1 MSSTTHD
8 TSNDRSRNAAS
19 RSNLMIAVIVVLLL
33 LVPVAWI
40 GTDAWQQHRRLER
53 LRSMRARYNTERH
66 GSAWVHDLLMT
77 RLGPH
82 YAESVRDV
90 VSLVFERRPL
100 SVDDV
105 RWLHEFP
112 RLTALHL
119 LDVGLTDAHLAPLSH
134 MTQLRA
140 LALKGTGITD
150 RGFEQLAPLT
160 NLRQIMLRDSQLTG
174 DALKHLSGLTSL
186 DTLTIE
192 ADRLGKDG
200 IGHLAGLPALHR
212 LELHYAP
219 GSTVDL
225 ELLHRLPALTSLT
238 LETDTLPPGTI
249 DHIAKVTSLRG
260 LTLIGPE
267 VTDEDLRTLQSMP
280 DLKRLAMYRVVVSQE
295 AVDAFRQARPDCR
308 LEGKRR
314 RVSGRSPAP

>member
-8 TSNDRSRNAAS
+8 TPNDRSRNAAS
-19 RSNLMIAVIVVLLL
+19 RSNVMIAVVVVLLL

-53 LRSMRARYNTERH
+53 LRSMRARYNTERL
-66 GSAWVHDLLMT
+66 GSAWVHEALSIT
-77 RLGPH
+77 LGPRA
-82 YAESVRDV
+82 AESVRDV
-90 VSLVFERRPL
+90 TSLVIERQPL
-100 SVDDV
+100 SINDV
-105 RWLHEFP
+105 RWLQEFP
-112 RLTALHL
+112 HLTALHL

-140 LALKGTGITD
+140 LALKGPGITD
-150 RGFEQLAPLT
+150 RGFAQLAPLT

-200 IGHLAGLPALHR
+200 IGYLASLPGLHR

-219 GSTVDL
+219 AAPSTSSCC
-225 ELLHRLPALTSLT
+225 PA
-238 LETDTLPPGTI
+238 
-249 DHIAKVTSLRG
+249 
-260 LTLIGPE
+260 
-267 VTDEDLRTLQSMP
+267 
-280 DLKRLAMYRVVVSQE
+280 
-295 AVDAFRQARPDCR
+295 
-308 LEGKRR
+308 
-314 RVSGRSPAP
+314 SPR